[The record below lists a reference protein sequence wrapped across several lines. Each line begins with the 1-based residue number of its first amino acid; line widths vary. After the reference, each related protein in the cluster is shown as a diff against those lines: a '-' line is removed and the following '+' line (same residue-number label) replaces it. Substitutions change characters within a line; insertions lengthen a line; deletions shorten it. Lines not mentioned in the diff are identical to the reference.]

1 MMALLSLAE
10 PLNADTSF
18 EFMDA
23 VFSTVA
29 TVTSW
34 NNAIVHANCRL
45 DAIEATLSGK
55 CTVQTMRNP
64 DGEASFL

>member
-29 TVTSW
+29 TVTS
-34 NNAIVHANCRL
+34 
-45 DAIEATLSGK
+45 
-55 CTVQTMRNP
+55 
-64 DGEASFL
+64 